1 MRNFSW
7 LIAFITLCLAL
18 SSLSPL
24 RGQEAKPA
32 TAPPTP
38 SSIDN
43 NPTVM
48 LLRQGHSDGVRAKAA
63 HDLGKEGNPA
73 TIPALAGALSDPS
86 AKVRREVVSALAQF
100 HQAEVLPPLIQAT
113 KDLDG
118 DVRVLSVQSLVNYY
132 SGATPS
138 AGLTGFVRKNVQR
151 VKGHFEVDDTKIDP
165 GVAVDPQVI
174 TALVATLKDTRS
186 EQASRQA
193 ARGLGTLAAKSAV
206 PDLVTAAHSSDTDL
220 AREALN
226 ALTKIKD
233 LSAGP
238 QLVDLLDSPNKDVK
252 RDACVTVGILRT
264 NDALP
269 KLQSI
274 FESSPDQKDR
284 VAAIQGLAYLGQKV
298 SVPLFTKA
306 LWSEDKNLR
315 QAAAE
320 GLARAADPQSLGEL
334 EKAVSAEKDA
344 EVKVAIEYAISALG
358 KQDYLSSLVS
368 ELGSKTRGDVARAY
382 LTELARDP
390 TFLPRLY
397 PYLQSQDTGVRKR
410 LCMVL
415 MYSGDQS
422 SLEPLDR
429 LSHDP
434 DSDVA
439 AQALRAKRAIRARV
453 QAETPPAPAATKP

>member
-1 MRNFSW
+1 MKHSSW
-7 LIAFITLCLAL
+7 FTALIILSLTL
-18 SSLSPL
+18 SSVSAL
-24 RGQEAKPA
+24 RGQAAKPA

-63 HDLGKEGNPA
+63 RDLGKEGNPA

-118 DVRVLSVQSLVNYY
+118 DVRVLGVQSLAGYY
-132 SGATPS
+132 SGVTPS
-138 AGLTGFVRKNVQR
+138 AGLTGFVKKNVQR
-151 VKGHFEVDDTKIDP
+151 VKGHFEADDTKIDP

-174 TALVATLKDTRS
+174 TALIATLKDTRS
-186 EQASRQA
+186 MQASREA
-193 ARGLGTLAAKSAV
+193 ARGLGTLVAKSAV

-226 ALTKIKD
+226 ALAKLKD

-252 RDACVTVGILRT
+252 RDACVTIGILRT
-264 NDALP
+264 NEALP

-284 VAAIQGLAYLGQKV
+284 VAAIQGLAYLGEKV

-334 EKAVSAEKDA
+334 EKAVSVEKDA
-344 EVKVAIEYAISALG
+344 EVKLAMEFAITALG

-368 ELGSKTRGDVARAY
+368 ELGSKTRGDVGRAY

-390 TFLPRLY
+390 AFLPRLY
-397 PYLQSQDTGVRKR
+397 PYLQNQGADVRKR
-410 LCMVL
+410 LCTVL

-439 AQALRAKRAIRARV
+439 AQALRAKRAIRARSE
-453 QAETPPAPAATKP
+453 AETPPPKS

>member
-1 MRNFSW
+1 MKHSSW
-7 LIAFITLCLAL
+7 FTALIVLSLTLSNVSA
-18 SSLSPL
+18 L
-24 RGQEAKPA
+24 RGQAAKPA

-63 HDLGKEGNPA
+63 RDLGKEGNPA
-73 TIPALAGALSDPS
+73 TIPALVGALSDPS
-86 AKVRREVVSALAQF
+86 AKVRREVVLALAQF

-118 DVRVLSVQSLVNYY
+118 DVRVLGVQSLVGYY
-132 SGATPS
+132 SGVTPS
-138 AGLTGFVRKNVQR
+138 TGLTGFVKKNVQR
-151 VKGHFEVDDTKIDP
+151 VKGHFEADDTKIDP
-165 GVAVDPQVI
+165 GVAVDPQVV
-174 TALVATLKDTRS
+174 TALIATLKDTRS
-186 EQASRQA
+186 MQA
-193 ARGLGTLAAKSAV
+193 AREAAKGLGTLAVKPAV

-226 ALTKIKD
+226 GLAKIKD

-238 QLVDLLDSPNKDVK
+238 RLVDLLDSPNKDVK
-252 RDACVTVGILRT
+252 RDACVTIGILRT
-264 NDALP
+264 NEALP

-334 EKAVSAEKDA
+334 EKAVTVEKDA
-344 EVKVAIEYAISALG
+344 EVKLAIEFAITALD

-382 LTELARDP
+382 LTELSRNPA
-390 TFLPRLY
+390 FLPRLY
-397 PYLQSQDTGVRKR
+397 PYLQNQDSGVRKH
-410 LCMVL
+410 LCTVL
-415 MYSGDQS
+415 MYNGDQS

-439 AQALRAKRAIRARV
+439 AQALRAKRAIRARLE
-453 QAETPPAPAATKP
+453 AETPPPKS